1 VQLERHLLVLWRFR
15 VVVTGG
21 LLFGV
26 LLAVLA
32 SYQVGWKDGSV
43 LPGLTARGAE
53 EWSAGSRVLVTQ
65 VGFPEGRVTL
75 PGAEAGATGTEPQ
88 TKDPENE
95 SGIKFADP
103 ARFASLAA
111 LYASYVRSDL
121 VRSRIPEKT
130 EPEQIQA
137 IPLDLNGS
145 GDAFLPI
152 VEISTT
158 AANAKAASTLNR
170 HTIRA
175 LRGFLAE
182 EQARAKT
189 PRDSRIRLDTLNDPR
204 TALVSGRS
212 YTGSILAFI
221 LCVIAAIALAHILE
235 SVLPPAPVALPVI
248 RQAASAAGAGPPA
261 DAPRP
266 PAPEPPAEEVPD
278 PVEVNGHANG
288 RDGWGWPGRKE
299 PAHDP
304 QGADEPSD
312 PVAAEFDR
320 IP

>member
-1 VQLERHLLVLWRFR
+1 
-15 VVVTGG
+15 
-21 LLFGV
+21 
-26 LLAVLA
+26 
-32 SYQVGWKDGSV
+32 
-43 LPGLTARGAE
+43 
-53 EWSAGSRVLVTQ
+53 
-65 VGFPEGRVTL
+65 VTL
-75 PGAEAGATGTEPQ
+75 PGADATTTGTPQ
-88 TKDPENE
+88 QTEDPDNK

-121 VRSRIPEKT
+121 VRSRIAQKP

-152 VEISTT
+152 VEITTT
-158 AANAKAASTLNR
+158 AETPGAASTLNR

-182 EQARAKT
+182 EQARANT

-212 YTGSILAFI
+212 YTGSILAFM
-221 LCVIAAIALAHILE
+221 LCVIAAIALAHVLE
-235 SVLPPAPVALPVI
+235 SILPPAPVALPIVQQAV
-248 RQAASAAGAGPPA
+248 RQEGGGAEPPEG
-261 DAPRP
+261 DV
-266 PAPEPPAEEVPD
+266 PEPAA
-278 PVEVNGHANG
+278 VNGHANG
-288 RDGWGWPGRKE
+288 PGWKWPDREHQARDP
-299 PAHDP
+299 DT
-304 QGADEPSD
+304 ADEPAD

>member
-15 VVVTGG
+15 AVVVGG
-21 LLFGV
+21 LVFGM
-26 LLAVLA
+26 LLAILA

-43 LPGLTARGAE
+43 LPSLTARGAE

-75 PGAEAGATGTEPQ
+75 PGADATTTGTPQ
-88 TKDPENE
+88 QTEDPDNE

-121 VRSRIPEKT
+121 VRSRIAEKP

-152 VEISTT
+152 VEITTT
-158 AANAKAASTLNR
+158 AETPSAASTLNR

-175 LRGFLAE
+175 LRGFLSE
-182 EQARAKT
+182 EQARANT

-212 YTGSILAFI
+212 YTGSILAFM
-221 LCVIAAIALAHILE
+221 LCVIAAIALAHVLE
-235 SVLPPAPVALPVI
+235 SILPPAPVALPIAQQAV
-248 RQAASAAGAGPPA
+248 RQEGGGAEPPEG
-261 DAPRP
+261 DL
-266 PAPEPPAEEVPD
+266 PEPVP
-278 PVEVNGHANG
+278 VNGHANG
-288 RDGWGWPGRKE
+288 PGWKWPDRERPGRE
-299 PAHDP
+299 PDP
-304 QGADEPSD
+304 ADEPAD

>member
-15 VVVTGG
+15 VVVVGG
-21 LLFGV
+21 LLFGM
-26 LLAVLA
+26 LLAILA

-43 LPGLTARGAE
+43 FPSLTARGAE

-75 PGAEAGATGTEPQ
+75 PGADATTTGTPQ
-88 TKDPENE
+88 ETEDPDNK

-121 VRSRIPEKT
+121 VRSRIAEKP

-152 VEISTT
+152 VEITTT
-158 AANAKAASTLNR
+158 AENAKAASTLNR

-182 EQARAKT
+182 EQARANT
-189 PRDSRIRLDTLNDPR
+189 PRDSRIRLDTLNEAR

-212 YTGSILAFI
+212 YTGSILAFM
-221 LCVIAAIALAHILE
+221 LCVIAAVALAHILE
-235 SVLPPAPVALPVI
+235 SILPPAPVALPIVPQAV
-248 RQAASAAGAGPPA
+248 RQESGGLEPPSE
-261 DAPRP
+261 D
-266 PAPEPPAEEVPD
+266 PEPE
-278 PVEVNGHANG
+278 PVAVNGHENG
-288 RDGWGWPGRKE
+288 RDGWKWPGRE
-299 PAHDP
+299 RPAHEPDP
-304 QGADEPSD
+304 ADEPAD
-312 PVAAEFDR
+312 PAAAEFDR